1 MVNLKDN
8 TLAKDTY
15 YDSFCNDIGI
25 CNKLKLFLTS
35 LNFTHVW
42 ENQNT
47 PSINGLNRAITS
59 KIKERY
65 IAYWRSCLIENNHN
79 YVSKLRTYKDIKKDY
94 KLESY
99 LLTDVDKEF
108 VSFFSKLRISNS
120 KLMIEEGRYNNL
132 EVKDRIC
139 PLCKADIENEHHFV
153 VECPP
158 LTPIRSQLYKDII
171 DIVPEFHLFGNR
183 EKFIFI
189 MTSNDHDINM
199 VCINGIAKMYKSRL
213 HLNNCLSTVT

>member
-1 MVNLKDN
+1 MRLFDTCIQPILLYGAEIWSLDYLYRNTLQPEKNYLNSLLKISKNNYGTPKISSVYCGTVRNRSFSTSNNAIKSTVSFWHHLVNLKDN

-15 YDSFCNDIGI
+15 YHSFSNDIGI

-47 PSINGLNRAITS
+47 PSIRGLIRAITS

-65 IAYWRSCLIENNHN
+65 ITYWRSCLNENNHN

-120 KLMIEEGRYNNL
+120 KLMIEEGRHNN
-132 EVKDRIC
+132 
-139 PLCKADIENEHHFV
+139 
-153 VECPP
+153 
-158 LTPIRSQLYKDII
+158 
-171 DIVPEFHLFGNR
+171 
-183 EKFIFI
+183 
-189 MTSNDHDINM
+189 
-199 VCINGIAKMYKSRL
+199 
-213 HLNNCLSTVT
+213 